1 MRTLLTIGLLLVR
14 SGLACQALFTGSPC
28 TATVGTSS
36 RNYST
41 VTACAG
47 AIPVTLDANYVCS
60 LYNDSTFTAFPNI
73 TGFTMGSYSI
83 TVTAAAGQ
91 SFQDQGSVRT
101 NALKVDQ
108 TKGVAVIEN
117 VGYGSLFSV
126 TPGAAIIISRIQF
139 ENTST
144 TSGGVVTYSGTAG
157 SPNVIIHDCILM
169 SNGAP
174 PFNSA
179 YNTNLYNSV
188 VINMLATKSG
198 VLCYWNCIVEGNT
211 IMTPTTVGV
220 SSGSGVSCLYSPNCT
235 VTSNII
241 VGFSGSSTVNTA
253 GDYNASDY
261 ASQLPGSHNTSLT
274 YSASV
279 PFANATTS
287 SLDLRTTLATLTGKG
302 AMVSGYGMDIS
313 GYTRASPPTPGAWEL
328 GATSTPRHRQVISG
342 GGQ

>member
-41 VTACAG
+41 ITACAG

-139 ENTST
+139 ENTSP
-144 TSGGVVTYSGTAG
+144 SGGVVSAIGTAG

-169 SNGAP
+169 SNGAS
-174 PFNSA
+174 PFYST

-188 VINMLATKSG
+188 VINMLASQSG
-198 VLCYWNCIVEGNT
+198 VACYYNCIVEGNT

-279 PFANATTS
+279 PFANAITS